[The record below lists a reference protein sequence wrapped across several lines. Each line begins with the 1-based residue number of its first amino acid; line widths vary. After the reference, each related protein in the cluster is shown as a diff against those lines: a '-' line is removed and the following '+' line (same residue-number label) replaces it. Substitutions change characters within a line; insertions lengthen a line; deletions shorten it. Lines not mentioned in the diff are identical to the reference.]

1 MSYRAY
7 VPRFLDRVALK
18 EKNRNAP
25 EGQKFCNAICQD
37 YLPKTSF
44 SSVHVL
50 CNSCRN
56 RIHLA
61 EKQVASQK
69 ISIQDFHK
77 DPMVVYK
84 THPDGVLITKACV
97 VCKNDKAIFQY
108 EPNRKECKSC
118 HGLQTAAR
126 ARENV
131 SDYITDIEN
140 IKTHVEQ
147 LEVYL
152 EHIPKDT
159 LILLIAH
166 YQVGRKASDVKSTMV
181 HNMVQH
187 FRALLSPE
195 KCQGGC
201 GVSVVEPHS
210 KCGTCQEKPIV
221 HKNEKRQQFID
232 NLDNL
237 VDSLEPMTNRAL
249 DVDRFNKDQLTMIAR
264 KLGLKF
270 EQKIPKNDLFD
281 LVNEALETRQLGR
294 EKDRAVEELQL
305 VVTDKKV
312 EDLVVNGLTIQARGS
327 DCYINATMMCKAG
340 NKRFNNWYQL
350 ESTKKLIE
358 ALSDDVGVPQSTL
371 LDITKGGNVNNC
383 SQGSWVHPDLAV
395 QLAQWISPEFALRI
409 SRWVRDIVI
418 TGSTQFHSEKTNA
431 QLIEMQMEIQK
442 KDKQLQNKEEQIKK
456 LEIKHKSI
464 LQRRDYYKFEKGSC
478 FYIIRV
484 NDTDFKLGYEGID
497 INIRLRAYR
506 TGNPSARACHIIYS
520 SDAFLIEQNMLKRFQ
535 YKKLEQNHEVVT
547 DVLLSDLVNSAHTFC
562 EFSHLDYHVV
572 PVDSLEKYNES

>member
-69 ISIQDFHK
+69 ISLQDFHK

-84 THPDGVLITKACV
+84 THPDGVLVTKACI
-97 VCKNDKAIFQY
+97 VCKNEKPLFQY

-118 HGLQTAAR
+118 HGLQAVAR
-126 ARENV
+126 NRDKMA
-131 SDYITDIEN
+131 DYLADIEKV
-140 IKTHVEQ
+140 KTNMEQ

-159 LILLIAH
+159 LILLVAH

-187 FRALLSPE
+187 FRALLSPD
-195 KCQGGC
+195 KCREGC
-201 GVSVVEPHS
+201 GTFVIEPHS
-210 KCGTCQEKPIV
+210 ACGACQEKPVV

-232 NLDNL
+232 NLDTL
-237 VDSLEPMTNRAL
+237 VEEMKPMTNRAL
-249 DVDRFNKDQLTMIAR
+249 DVDRFNKDQLTMVAR

-270 EQKIPKNDLFD
+270 EQKIPKNDLFG
-281 LVNEALETRQLGR
+281 LVNQALEAREEER
-294 EKDRAVEELQL
+294 EKERAVEELQL
-305 VVTDKKV
+305 GVADKRV
-312 EDLVVNGLTIQARGS
+312 EDLVMNGLTIQARKS
-327 DCYINATMMCKAG
+327 DCYINATMLCKAG
-340 NKRFNNWYQL
+340 NKNFFDWYRL
-350 ESTKKLIE
+350 SSTK
-358 ALSDDVGVPQSTL
+358 SL
-371 LDITKGGNVNNC
+371 LDIISQDVGIPVIDLVDSKKGNSSQY

-395 QLAQWISPEFALRI
+395 QLAQWISPEFLVRVC
-409 SRWVRDIVI
+409 RWVRQIVT
-418 TGSTQFHSEKTNA
+418 TGDAHRDQIMTNA

-506 TGNPSARACHIIYS
+506 TGNPSARVCHIVYS

-547 DVLLSDLVNSAHTFC
+547 EVLLSDLIHTC
-562 EFSHLDYHVV
+562 HTIVEFFHLHYHVV
-572 PVDSLEKYNES
+572 ATDSLDKYNES

>member
-7 VPRFLDRVALK
+7 VPQFLDRIALK

-69 ISIQDFHK
+69 ISMQDFHK

-84 THPDGVLITKACV
+84 THPDGVLITKACI

-232 NLDNL
+232 NLDTL
-237 VDSLEPMTNRAL
+237 VDSLEPMRNRAL
-249 DVDRFNKDQLTMIAR
+249 DVDRFNKDQLTMVAR

-281 LVNEALETRQLGR
+281 LVNEALETRQVER
-294 EKDRAVEELQL
+294 ENERAVEE
-305 VVTDKKV
+305 
-312 EDLVVNGLTIQARGS
+312 
-327 DCYINATMMCKAG
+327 
-340 NKRFNNWYQL
+340 
-350 ESTKKLIE
+350 
-358 ALSDDVGVPQSTL
+358 
-371 LDITKGGNVNNC
+371 KGRPV
-383 SQGSWVHPDLAV
+383 D
-395 QLAQWISPEFALRI
+395 
-409 SRWVRDIVI
+409 
-418 TGSTQFHSEKTNA
+418 TG
-431 QLIEMQMEIQK
+431 M
-442 KDKQLQNKEEQIKK
+442 KEE
-456 LEIKHKSI
+456 S
-464 LQRRDYYKFEKGSC
+464 FEKGPC
-478 FYIIRV
+478 FYIIRM
-484 NDTDFKLGYEGID
+484 NNTDFRLGYEGFD
-497 INIRLRAYR
+497 VNIRFKAYR
-506 TGNPSARACHIIYS
+506 SANPSMRVCHIVYS
-520 SDAFLIEQNMLKRFQ
+520 VDSFFIEQTMMKRFQ
-535 YKKLEQNHEVVT
+535 CKKLKPNHDVVT
-547 DVLLSDLVNSAHTFC
+547 DVSLHDLIDSVHFIV
-562 EFSHLDYHVV
+562 EFFHSDYHIV
-572 PVDSLEKYNES
+572 SEELLETFNNGL

>member
-7 VPRFLDRVALK
+7 VPQFLDRVALK

-61 EKQVASQK
+61 EKQIATQK
-69 ISIQDFHK
+69 ISMQDFHK

-84 THPDGVLITKACV
+84 THPDGVLITKACI
-97 VCKNDKAIFQY
+97 VCKNEKAIFQY

-118 HGLQTAAR
+118 HGLQTTAR

-131 SDYITDIEN
+131 SDYITDIEQ
-140 IKTHVEQ
+140 IKTNMEQ

-210 KCGTCQEKPIV
+210 KCGTCQEKPVV
-221 HKNEKRQQFID
+221 HKNEKRQHFID
-232 NLDNL
+232 NLDTL

-249 DVDRFNKDQLTMIAR
+249 DVDRFNKDQLTMVAR

-281 LVNEALETRQLGR
+281 LVNEALETRQVER
-294 EKDRAVEELQL
+294 EKERAVEELQL

-312 EDLVVNGLTIQARGS
+312 EDLVMNGLTIQARGS
-327 DCYINATMMCKAG
+327 DCYINATMLCKAG
-340 NKRFNNWYQL
+340 NKNFFDWYRL
-350 ESTKKLIE
+350 SSTK
-358 ALSDDVGVPQSTL
+358 SL
-371 LDITKGGNVNNC
+371 LDIISQDLGIPAIGLVDSKKGNSSQY

-395 QLAQWISPEFALRI
+395 QLAQWISPEFLVRVC
-409 SRWVRDIVI
+409 RWVRQIVI
-418 TGSTQFHSEKTNA
+418 TGDAHRDQIMTNA

-464 LQRRDYYKFEKGSC
+464 LQRREYHKFEKGSC
-478 FYIIRV
+478 FYIVRV
-484 NDTDFKLGYEGID
+484 NDTDFKLGYEGMD
-497 INIRLRAYR
+497 INMRLRAYR
-506 TGNPSARACHIIYS
+506 TGNPMTRACHIVYS
-520 SDAFLIEQNMLKRFQ
+520 SDALFIEQGMLKRFLH
-535 YKKLEQNHEVVT
+535 KKLEQNHEVVT
-547 DVLLSDLVNSAHTFC
+547 DVLLSDLIHTC
-562 EFSHLDYHVV
+562 HTIVEFFHLNYHIV
-572 PVDSLEKYNES
+572 PADSLEKYNES

>member
-1 MSYRAY
+1 
-7 VPRFLDRVALK
+7 VALK

-69 ISIQDFHK
+69 ISLQDFHK

-84 THPDGVLITKACV
+84 THPDGVLVTKACI
-97 VCKNDKAIFQY
+97 VCKNEKPLFQY

-118 HGLQTAAR
+118 HGLQAVAR
-126 ARENV
+126 NRDKMA
-131 SDYITDIEN
+131 DYLADIEKV
-140 IKTHVEQ
+140 KTNMEQ

-159 LILLIAH
+159 LILLVAH

-187 FRALLSPE
+187 FRALLSPD
-195 KCQGGC
+195 KCREGC
-201 GVSVVEPHS
+201 GTFVIEPHS
-210 KCGTCQEKPIV
+210 ACGACQEKPVV

-232 NLDNL
+232 NLDTL
-237 VDSLEPMTNRAL
+237 VEEMKPMTNRAL
-249 DVDRFNKDQLTMIAR
+249 DVDRFNKDQLTMVAR

-270 EQKIPKNDLFD
+270 EQKIPKNDLFG
-281 LVNEALETRQLGR
+281 LVNQALEAREEER
-294 EKDRAVEELQL
+294 EKERAVEELQL
-305 VVTDKKV
+305 GVADKRV
-312 EDLVVNGLTIQARGS
+312 EDLVMNGLTIQARDS
-327 DCYINATMMCKAG
+327 DCYINATMLCKAG
-340 NKRFNNWYQL
+340 NKNFFDWYRL
-350 ESTKKLIE
+350 SSTK
-358 ALSDDVGVPQSTL
+358 SL
-371 LDITKGGNVNNC
+371 LDIISQDVGIPVIDLVDSKKGNSSQY

-395 QLAQWISPEFALRI
+395 QLAQWISPEFLVRVC
-409 SRWVRDIVI
+409 RWVRQIVT
-418 TGSTQFHSEKTNA
+418 TGDAHRDQIMTNA

-506 TGNPSARACHIIYS
+506 TGNPSARVCHIVYS

-547 DVLLSDLVNSAHTFC
+547 EVLLSDLIHTC
-562 EFSHLDYHVV
+562 HTIVEFFHLHYHVV
-572 PVDSLEKYNES
+572 ATDSLDKYNES